1 MCNLDDG
8 MWLEKKRDKMSKCH
22 KVKDRAMISGY
33 DFTCKGEISVW

>member
-8 MWLEKKRDKMSKCH
+8 MWLEKKRDKMSQSQ
-22 KVKDRAMISGY
+22 RPGY